1 MIKEIEKLKDREATK
16 LENLKVGLIFETNLS
31 EILRKQREAYCCV
44 ERIRLLNE
52 LEEYYRMENGK

>member
-1 MIKEIEKLKDREATK
+1 MIREIKKLRDKEAIK
-16 LENLKVGLIFETNLS
+16 LENLKTELVFETNLS

-52 LEEYYRMENGK
+52 LEEYYRLENGK